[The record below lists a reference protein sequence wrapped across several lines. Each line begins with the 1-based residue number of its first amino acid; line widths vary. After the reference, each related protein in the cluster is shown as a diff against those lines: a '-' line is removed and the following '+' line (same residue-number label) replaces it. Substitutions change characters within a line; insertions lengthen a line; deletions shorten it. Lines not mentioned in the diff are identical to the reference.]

1 MAKKYPDEGTFPS
14 SGGEV
19 LDRAGI
25 KDVGYLDKKGTP
37 SEFSASP
44 SGVTGHI
51 FNQLPPGDNIGD
63 QEVSDVGR
71 TDTMKVKEVTD
82 MSYPGDGW
90 T

>member
-1 MAKKYPDEGTFPS
+1 MKYPDEGTFPS

-25 KDVGYLDKKGTP
+25 KDAGYLDKKGTP
-37 SEFSASP
+37 SAFSANS
-44 SGVTGHI
+44 SGMTGHV

-63 QEVSDVGR
+63 QKVSDVKR
-71 TDTMKVKEVTD
+71 TDSMKVKEVVN

-90 T
+90 